1 MAAVASQPNPSA
13 YPSQL
18 RAAKYSASSRLQ
30 HSPPSKTAILALHRY
45 TNDRPSK
52 CHCHRAP
59 ASGSQ
64 RSSTDFSR
72 NSRSWLQRQTNS
84 QPQYLH
90 VQNLYLHKPPIKP
103 LLDNHSTPSSRL
115 SPPEHSKHTWQ
126 HGNASSCSISLIIFR
141 SLNFLYSQ

>member
-1 MAAVASQPNPSA
+1 MPVAITQTGFWPPPPPPPVPAQQPTPLPRARSPNKRLAAVASQPNPSA

-18 RAAKYSASSRLQ
+18 RANNPGRHRTAKYSDSSRLQ

-59 ASGSQ
+59 ANGSQ
-64 RSSTDFSR
+64 RLSTDFSR
-72 NSRSWLQRQTNS
+72 NSGGRLQRRTKS

-90 VQNLYLHKPPIKP
+90 IQN
-103 LLDNHSTPSSRL
+103 
-115 SPPEHSKHTWQ
+115 
-126 HGNASSCSISLIIFR
+126 
-141 SLNFLYSQ
+141 